1 MSLIVLSNQANEED
15 IVGEDNSIF
24 KPYNFRNALA
34 STMKIPKNAQISLQS
49 AKINLDGS
57 IVLGAGDKFFYLYI
71 GQGIKG
77 VDNTFNRLDD
87 IHHSTG
93 YPIKVKLYE
102 HSKDTSVKVNPYELG
117 KELEKALNRYVYNP
131 QYTNTIEV
139 EQTLS
144 ATNVFDGFK
153 IKFPGAL
160 TPNSGAP
167 GFLLYKSVPGTDTA
181 VDGSYD
187 SVRRGTAAAG
197 WTYGAPPG
205 VGIGTFNVATIKA
218 RTQHVTFNVPP
229 IARKRGICKFNITD
243 AYVHGGADRQQCNFA
258 VGLSRSVNTTQI
270 RGIVGGTNQLNPPY
284 YQPNNGTGY
293 ITWMKSYL
301 DFGVVV
307 NHQRRVGYNA
317 GDIMLVQSVVDS
329 SDVLGPVGT
338 RHLTNLPKLK
348 QLDYTTCPQ
357 SHFYQADRFNVWA
370 DTLDDGFKLHSIE
383 FRVDGEAMSVIL
395 LSAGAAGDGSD
406 GTEYTLI
413 EYDSTQDAEHNLKPI
428 SQDCWSLYPHMLI
441 NNFTTD
447 VADQSKSIVIDDYT
461 STYINF
467 DETAM
472 GVGDTWALYDSVD
485 GYVGLATNNG
495 ILAGGW
501 RIPGDKGGYYSWE
514 AEMVIK
520 GEKGAIL
527 DIMNRPFIDRG
538 NAIFTAGAPNPIE
551 YDNLQELGAD
561 PEKTVWK
568 YNKPVLILQ
577 ESDRY
582 QPSQGANFKRLL
594 GFENTPVVDF
604 FDFGA
609 GADDLNLL
617 VSSTSPPR
625 LVSSKSIFVRIG
637 NFTQE
642 SMNAFKGNVSK
653 IIAHLPRFD
662 GTNIS
667 GPLYLEPNNM
677 VYLDLNNSEEL
688 NVNSFDVSLCYQDE
702 SYADALVGTTIIVL
716 HVRQKGD
723 PTN

>member
-77 VDNTFNRLDD
+77 VDNAFNRLDD
-87 IHHSTG
+87 INQSTG

-102 HSKDTSVKVNPYELG
+102 HSQDTSVKVNPYELG

-144 ATNVFDGFK
+144 ATNTFEGFK
-153 IKFPGAL
+153 VRFPGAL
-160 TPNSGAP
+160 TPNSGNP
-167 GFLLYKSVPGTDTA
+167 NFVLNLTIPGTDTA
-181 VDGSYD
+181 VDGAYD
-187 SVRRGTAAAG
+187 TVRRGTAVAG
-197 WTYGAPPG
+197 WTYAAAPG
-205 VGIGTFNVATIKA
+205 TDIGTFNVATIQA
-218 RTQHVTFNVPP
+218 RTQHLTFNCPP
-229 IARKRGICKFNITD
+229 IAHKRGICKFNISD
-243 AYVHGGADRQQCNFA
+243 AYEHAGTIGQQCNFA

-270 RGIVGGTNQLNPPY
+270 RGILGGPNQVNPPY

-293 ITWMKSYL
+293 LTWMKSYL

-307 NHQRRVGYNA
+307 NHQQRRGYNA
-317 GDIMLVQSVVDS
+317 GDLMLVQSVVNS
-329 SDVLGPVGT
+329 GDVGGPVGT
-338 RHLTNLPKLK
+338 RHLTNLPKLQ
-348 QLDYTTCPQ
+348 QLDYTDAPQ
-357 SHFYQADRFNVWA
+357 SHFFGRPRFNVWA
-370 DTLDDGFKLHSIE
+370 DLLDDGTKLHSIE
-383 FRVDGEAMSVIL
+383 FRVDGEAMSVFL
-395 LSAGAAGDGSD
+395 LSAGAAGDGSN
-406 GTEYTLI
+406 GTYYNLI
-413 EYDSTQDAEHNLKPI
+413 DYDSTQDAEHNLKPI

-441 NNFTTD
+441 NNFSTD
-447 VADQSKSIVIDDYT
+447 LADQSKSIIITDYT
-461 STYINF
+461 SAYSNF
-467 DETAM
+467 VESAM
-472 GVGDTWALYDSVD
+472 GVGDAWAFYDPANND
-485 GYVGLATNNG
+485 VGLATNNG

-514 AEMVIK
+514 AEMVIR
-520 GEKGAIL
+520 GETGAIL

-538 NAIFTAGAPNPIE
+538 SAIFSAGAPNPIE
-551 YDNLQELGAD
+551 YDDLQEVGGRASS
-561 PEKTVWK
+561 TIWK

-582 QPSQGANFKRLL
+582 APSQGANFKRLL

-604 FDFGA
+604 FELDPTT
-609 GADDLNLL
+609 DIDYI

-642 SMNAFKGNVSK
+642 SVNAFQGNVSK